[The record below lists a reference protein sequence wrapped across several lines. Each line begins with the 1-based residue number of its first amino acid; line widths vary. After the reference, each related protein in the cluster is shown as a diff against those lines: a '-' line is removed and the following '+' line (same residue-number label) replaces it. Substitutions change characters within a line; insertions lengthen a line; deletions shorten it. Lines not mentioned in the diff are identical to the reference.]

1 MSKREVFVIRIA
13 LSPFDKGTLVIVG
26 IQYLMSWQ
34 PLSTI
39 FVALLKLVIA
49 FENLKASKFSFK
61 CFMKNFK
68 SIGSCH

>member
-39 FVALLKLVIA
+39 LMLL
-49 FENLKASKFSFK
+49 S
-61 CFMKNFK
+61 
-68 SIGSCH
+68 